1 MTINHGKSFGTAR
14 EKLPDRSYLV
24 PQLHKV
30 PGPGQVIFE
39 RFSTIMKNKRDKII
53 VLPLAQSLLI

>member
-24 PQLHKV
+24 PQLHKN
-30 PGPGQVIFE
+30 PGPGLVLLIL
-39 RFSTIMKNKRDKII
+39 SSMTMKNKKEKTI
-53 VLPLAQSLLI
+53 VSQLVQSLLI